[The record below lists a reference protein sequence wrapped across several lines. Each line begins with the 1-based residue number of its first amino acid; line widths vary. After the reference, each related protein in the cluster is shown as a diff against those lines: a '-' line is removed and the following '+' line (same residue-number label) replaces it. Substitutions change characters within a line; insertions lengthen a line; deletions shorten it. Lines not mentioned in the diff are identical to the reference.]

1 MITSTAR
8 GGRRTL
14 SAIRNLP
21 SYICHPLLVVPTI
34 LHSLVHPILTLSA
47 PLVLRSHF
55 HIDRETAP
63 VTFSLAKICSSA
75 VALFIKL
82 PLETVLRRGQV
93 AVLSTPEHLAALEP
107 ATPAAGKRLGGEQLE
122 TIVPVGGYS
131 GVFSTMYSIVYEEG
145 SHVVKPAPST
155 AAAKRAAARRGKPAT
170 VSEAVYTRGQGLDG
184 LWRGW
189 KVSAWGLVGLWSTA
203 LLAGG
208 GDGEF

>member
-1 MITSTAR
+1 MITSTAQ

-21 SYICHPLLVVPTI
+21 SYICHPLLFVPTI

-55 HIDRETAP
+55 HVDRETSP

-107 ATPAAGKRLGGEQLE
+107 ATPATGKRLGSEQLE

-131 GVFSTMYSIVYEEG
+131 GVFSTMHSIVYEEG

-170 VSEAVYTRGQGLDG
+170 VSEAVYRRGQGLDG